1 MDLGGIMLSEIS
13 QRNVNTMISLICGI
27 LKKKE
32 ERKNKTKLIEKET
45 LLFLLPEAEGEE
57 KRNWKRVVSYKINKC

>member
-1 MDLGGIMLSEIS
+1 MLSEIS

-27 LKKKE
+27 LKKKKKEE

>member
-27 LKKKE
+27 LKKEEE
-32 ERKNKTKLIEKET
+32 ERKNKT
-45 LLFLLPEAEGEE
+45 P
-57 KRNWKRVVSYKINKC
+57 

>member
-1 MDLGGIMLSEIS
+1 MLSEIS

-27 LKKKE
+27 LKKKKEE